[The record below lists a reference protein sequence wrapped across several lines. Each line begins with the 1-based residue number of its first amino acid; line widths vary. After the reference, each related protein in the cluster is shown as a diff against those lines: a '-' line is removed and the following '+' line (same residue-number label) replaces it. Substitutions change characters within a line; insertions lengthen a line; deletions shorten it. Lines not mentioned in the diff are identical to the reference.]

1 MAVDQ
6 EARRKRRVEMF
17 RQVAAERVGK
27 LNLMWIEFERNAGD
41 PAVFLREA
49 HTLKGEASLT
59 GFADA
64 SKLVHAVEDYVKH
77 VRDRG
82 QPPAERDGDVILEG
96 LDLVQRLT
104 QGEPEAPS
112 LEAEA
117 FLTRVAALLG
127 KPVDATPGPIVDVTP
142 APVHLSRPAS
152 RAVAE
157 TVAETPPPPERPTPT
172 PVVVRKE
179 SSVRVTAEK
188 IDHLRGMVSDLLLS
202 RVRWRQLT
210 RTVRQLRESVEA
222 TRRAPNPDSDVGVT
236 AWTRITAG
244 LGDLEARLRDETH
257 GLERFV
263 GELDGTTRDL
273 RLIPLA
279 TLLEHFPAPLRR
291 LARSLH
297 RQVHFAIEGEQVE
310 VDKALLEILEEP
322 LLHLLRNAIDHGV
335 EPTDERLRLGKPAE
349 ATVRIIAG
357 MTGQRLHLR
366 VSDDGGG
373 IDVAAVR
380 QRAIATGL
388 LNAATA
394 SQASE
399 REILRTIFAAGFS
412 TREQVSEI
420 SGRGIGLN
428 IVLDVVENLGG
439 KIEVETQL
447 GRGTTFDIEVPMTV
461 AIARVV
467 LFHVGMG
474 TYALPAASVR
484 SLVLACAGERNEGP
498 EGPTVQFAGNS
509 IPLLDLGQV
518 LGEPSASE
526 AQAQA
531 RIIIAQ
537 SGADLVALGGTTGH
551 REREIMLKP
560 MGRFFEKLPLF
571 AAAVNLEEGALALV
585 LKAAELVLLSRS
597 RGKAM
602 PAGLEPE
609 RQQAAGRVALL
620 ADDSPVVRDIVAQAL
635 RSYGLHVLVAGD
647 GAEALELFGAQNHV
661 DIVLTDIDMPRL
673 DGLGLVRALRSRD
686 DARDLPVVA
695 ISMRGSEPERRAA
708 MEAGMSAYIDKSDFS
723 QALLWRTL
731 RPFLGG
737 S

>member
-59 GFADA
+59 GFVLG
-64 SKLVHAVEDYVKH
+64 SKLVHAVEDYVKS

-82 QPPAERDGDVILEG
+82 QPPVERDGDVILEG

-104 QGEPEAPS
+104 QADPDAPS
-112 LEAEA
+112 LEVDA
-117 FLTRVAALLG
+117 FLARVAGLLG
-127 KPVDATPGPIVDVTP
+127 KPVDATPGPILDVTP
-142 APVHLSRPAS
+142 TPMHIPPPAS
-152 RAVAE
+152 RAVVE
-157 TVAETPPPPERPTPT
+157 TAMEMPTAAQKPILAPAVA
-172 PVVVRKE
+172 RKE
-179 SSVRVTAEK
+179 SSVRVTADK

-210 RTVRQLRESVEA
+210 RTVRRLRESVEA
-222 TRRAPNPDSDVGVT
+222 TRRVASSADGHDGVM
-236 AWTRITAG
+236 AWTRIADG

-263 GELDGTTRDL
+263 GDLDGTTRDL
-273 RLIPLA
+273 RMIPLA
-279 TLLEHFPAPLRR
+279 TLLEHFPVPLRQ
-291 LARSLH
+291 LARSLS
-297 RQVHFAIEGEQVE
+297 RQVHFEIEGEQVE

-335 EPTDERLRLGKPAE
+335 ESTDERLRIGKPAE

-357 MTGQRLHLR
+357 VAGQRLHLR
-366 VSDDGGG
+366 VSDDGAG
-373 IDVAAVR
+373 IDVEVVR
-380 QRAIATGL
+380 KRAITTGL
-388 LNAATA
+388 LDAAMA
-394 SQASE
+394 RLASE

-412 TREQVSEI
+412 TREQVSEV

-439 KIEVETQL
+439 KIEVETRL
-447 GRGTTFDIEVPMTV
+447 GRGTTFDIEVPITV
-461 AIARVV
+461 AITRVV
-467 LFHVGMG
+467 LFHVGTG
-474 TYALPAASVR
+474 TYALPSASVR
-484 SLVLACAGERNEGP
+484 SLVVASAGDRSQGLDGP
-498 EGPTVQFAGNS
+498 MVQFAGNS

-518 LGEPSASE
+518 LGEPLDPE
-526 AQAQA
+526 AHA

-537 SGADLVALGGTTGH
+537 SGADLVALEGTTGH

-560 MGRFFEKLPLF
+560 MGRFFEKLPLI

-597 RGKAM
+597 RGKGA
-602 PAGLEPE
+602 PARLEPE
-609 RQQAAGRVALL
+609 GQQAAGRVALL

-635 RSYGLHVLVAGD
+635 RSYGLHVLVASD
-647 GAEALELFGAQNHV
+647 GAEALELFGAQSHV

-673 DGLGLVRALRSRD
+673 DGLGLVRALRRRD
-686 DARDLPVVA
+686 DAKDLPVVA

-708 MEAGMSAYIDKSDFS
+708 MEAGMSAYIDKSDFN
-723 QALLWRTL
+723 QALLWRTI
-731 RPFLGG
+731 RPFVGG

>member
-41 PAVFLREA
+41 PAIFLREA

-59 GFADA
+59 GFVLA
-64 SKLVHAVEDYVKH
+64 SKLVHAIEDYVKS

-82 QPPAERDGDVILEG
+82 QPPIERDGDVILEG

-104 QGEPEAPS
+104 QADPEAPS
-112 LEAEA
+112 LEADA
-117 FLTRVAALLG
+117 FLARVVGLLG

-142 APVHLSRPAS
+142 TPMHVPPQAS
-152 RAVAE
+152 RAVVETEAE
-157 TVAETPPPPERPTPT
+157 MTPAERSTPA
-172 PVVVRKE
+172 PVVARKE

-202 RVRWRQLT
+202 RIRWRQLT

-222 TRRAPNPDSDVGVT
+222 TRGAASTAEGNGGLA

-257 GLERFV
+257 GLERFI

-273 RLIPLA
+273 RMIPLA
-279 TLLEHFPAPLRR
+279 TLLEHFPVPLRR
-291 LARSLH
+291 LARSLD

-335 EPTDERLRLGKPAE
+335 ETTAERLRLGKPAE

-357 MTGQRLHLR
+357 VAGQRLHLR
-366 VSDDGGG
+366 VSDDGSG
-373 IDVAAVR
+373 IDVEVVRKRAVT
-380 QRAIATGL
+380 TGL
-388 LNAATA
+388 LDAAAARLA
-394 SQASE
+394 SK

-412 TREQVSEI
+412 TRERVSEV

-439 KIEVETQL
+439 KIEVETRL
-447 GRGTTFDIEVPMTV
+447 GRGTTFDIEVPITV

-484 SLVLACAGERNEGP
+484 SLILASAGERNEGMD
-498 EGPTVQFAGNS
+498 GPTVQFAGNS
-509 IPLLDLGQV
+509 VPLLDLGHL
-518 LGEPSASE
+518 LGEPLAPD
-526 AQAQA
+526 AHP

-537 SGADLVALGGTTGH
+537 SGADLVALEGTTGH

-560 MGRFFEKLPLF
+560 MGRFFEKLPLM

-597 RGKAM
+597 RGKVA
-602 PAGLEPE
+602 PASMEPE
-609 RQQAAGRVALL
+609 SQQAAGRIALL
-620 ADDSPVVRDIVAQAL
+620 ADDSPIVRDIVAQAL

-647 GAEALELFGAQNHV
+647 GAEALEIFGAQNHV

-673 DGLGLVRALRSRD
+673 DGLGLVRALRSRQ
-686 DARDLPVVA
+686 DAKDLPVVA

-708 MEAGMSAYIDKSDFS
+708 MEAGMSAYIDKSDFN
-723 QALLWRTL
+723 QALLWRTI
-731 RPFLGG
+731 RPFVGG

>member
-41 PAVFLREA
+41 PAIFLREA

-59 GFADA
+59 GFVLA
-64 SKLVHAVEDYVKH
+64 SKLVHAIEDYVKS

-82 QPPAERDGDVILEG
+82 QPPIERDGDVILEG

-104 QGEPEAPS
+104 QADPEAPS
-112 LEAEA
+112 LEADA
-117 FLTRVAALLG
+117 FLARVVGLLG

-142 APVHLSRPAS
+142 TPMHVPPQAS
-152 RAVAE
+152 RAVVETEAE
-157 TVAETPPPPERPTPT
+157 MPPAERSTPA
-172 PVVVRKE
+172 PVVARKE

-202 RVRWRQLT
+202 RIRWRQLT
-210 RTVRQLRESVEA
+210 RTARQLRESVEA
-222 TRRAPNPDSDVGVT
+222 TRRAASMADGNDGLA

-257 GLERFV
+257 GLERFI

-273 RLIPLA
+273 RMIPLA
-279 TLLEHFPAPLRR
+279 TLLEHFPVPLRR
-291 LARSLH
+291 LARSLD

-335 EPTDERLRLGKPAE
+335 ETTDERLRLGKPAE

-357 MTGQRLHLR
+357 VAGQRLHLR
-366 VSDDGGG
+366 VSDDGSG
-373 IDVAAVR
+373 IDVEAVR
-380 QRAIATGL
+380 KRAVTTGL
-388 LNAATA
+388 LDAAAARLA
-394 SQASE
+394 SK

-412 TREQVSEI
+412 TRERVSEV
-420 SGRGIGLN
+420 SGRGLGLN

-439 KIEVETQL
+439 KIEVETRL
-447 GRGTTFDIEVPMTV
+447 GRGTTFDIEVPITV

-484 SLVLACAGERNEGP
+484 SLILASAGERNEGMD
-498 EGPTVQFAGNS
+498 GPTVQFAGNS
-509 IPLLDLGQV
+509 IPLLDLGHV
-518 LGEPSASE
+518 LGEPLAPD
-526 AQAQA
+526 AHP

-537 SGADLVALGGTTGH
+537 SGADLVALEGTTGH

-560 MGRFFEKLPLF
+560 MGRFFEKLPLM

-597 RGKAM
+597 RGKVA
-602 PAGLEPE
+602 PASMEPE
-609 RQQAAGRVALL
+609 RQQAAGRIALL
-620 ADDSPVVRDIVAQAL
+620 ADDSPIVRDIVAQAL

-647 GAEALELFGAQNHV
+647 GAEALEIFGAQNHV

-673 DGLGLVRALRSRD
+673 DGLGLVRALRSRQ
-686 DARDLPVVA
+686 DAKDLPVVA

-708 MEAGMSAYIDKSDFS
+708 MEAGMSAYIDKSDFN
-723 QALLWRTL
+723 QALLWRTI
-731 RPFLGG
+731 RPFVGG

>member
-1 MAVDQ
+1 VET
-6 EARRKRRVEMF
+6 EAEM
-17 RQVAAERVGK
+17 
-27 LNLMWIEFERNAGD
+27 
-41 PAVFLREA
+41 
-49 HTLKGEASLT
+49 
-59 GFADA
+59 
-64 SKLVHAVEDYVKH
+64 
-77 VRDRG
+77 
-82 QPPAERDGDVILEG
+82 PPAER
-96 LDLVQRLT
+96 
-104 QGEPEAPS
+104 S
-112 LEAEA
+112 
-117 FLTRVAALLG
+117 
-127 KPVDATPGPIVDVTP
+127 TP
-142 APVHLSRPAS
+142 APV
-152 RAVAE
+152 VA
-157 TVAETPPPPERPTPT
+157 
-172 PVVVRKE
+172 RKE

-202 RVRWRQLT
+202 RIRWRQLT

-222 TRRAPNPDSDVGVT
+222 TRGAASTAEGNGGLA

-257 GLERFV
+257 GLERFI

-273 RLIPLA
+273 RMIPLA
-279 TLLEHFPAPLRR
+279 TLLEHFPVPLRR
-291 LARSLH
+291 LARSLD

-335 EPTDERLRLGKPAE
+335 ETTDERLRLGKPAE

-357 MTGQRLHLR
+357 VAGQRLHLR
-366 VSDDGGG
+366 VSDDGSG
-373 IDVAAVR
+373 IDVEAVR
-380 QRAIATGL
+380 KRAVTIGL
-388 LNAATA
+388 LDAAAA
-394 SQASE
+394 SLASK

-412 TREQVSEI
+412 TRERVSEI
-420 SGRGIGLN
+420 SGRGLGLN

-439 KIEVETQL
+439 KIEVETRL
-447 GRGTTFDIEVPMTV
+447 GRGTTFDIEVPITV

-484 SLVLACAGERNEGP
+484 SLILASAGERNEGMD
-498 EGPTVQFAGNS
+498 GPTVQFAGNS
-509 IPLLDLGQV
+509 IPLLDLGHV
-518 LGEPSASE
+518 LGEPLAPD
-526 AQAQA
+526 AHP

-537 SGADLVALGGTTGH
+537 SGADLVALEGTTGH

-560 MGRFFEKLPLF
+560 MGRFFEKLPLM

-597 RGKAM
+597 RGKVAPTSM
-602 PAGLEPE
+602 EPE
-609 RQQAAGRVALL
+609 RQQAAGRIALL
-620 ADDSPVVRDIVAQAL
+620 ADDSPIVRDIVAQAL

-647 GAEALELFGAQNHV
+647 GAEALEIFGAQNHV

-673 DGLGLVRALRSRD
+673 DGLGLVRALRSRQ
-686 DARDLPVVA
+686 DAKDLPVVA

-708 MEAGMSAYIDKSDFS
+708 MEAGMSAYIDKSDFN
-723 QALLWRTL
+723 QALLWRTI
-731 RPFLGG
+731 RPFVGG